1 MKSFLFILFALVEL
15 VLFQLLLFI
24 LSFVFYFPFLL
35 LLPLP
40 PPFTSFLFF
49 LRPVVVVVK
58 HQQGGV
64 LLHHTATP
72 QLQTSND
79 EENEQREN
87 PANTIDNT
95 QHGEPGLLCWYYC
108 SNCNLLRARQGEL
121 RAIKRYTK
129 SPWNKPN
136 HLARG

>member
-1 MKSFLFILFALVEL
+1 MKASEREGRREKKDTYIHTT
-15 VLFQLLLFI
+15 
-24 LSFVFYFPFLL
+24 
-35 LLPLP
+35 
-40 PPFTSFLFF
+40 TSLFF
-49 LRPVVVVVK
+49 IIFSETCQ

-64 LLHHTATP
+64 LLHHTPTP

-136 HLARG
+136 HLARR